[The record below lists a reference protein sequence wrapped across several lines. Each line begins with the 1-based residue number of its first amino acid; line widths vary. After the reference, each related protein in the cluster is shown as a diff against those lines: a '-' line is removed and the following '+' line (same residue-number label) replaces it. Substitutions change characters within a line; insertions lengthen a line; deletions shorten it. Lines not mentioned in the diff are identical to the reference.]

1 MTNLHDTVFI
11 VSINYGEEEQHI
23 FDKNDAYKLFDDL
36 VNDPADHY
44 DNIRLIQYTFETGE
58 EEILDSREFEAF
70 REMPLPE
77 GYELVEADFESDTE
91 VIVEPETKLDNY
103 AQYTKLVY
111 ITQAIAND
119 MKYIHW
125 NCCGCQFDRIHEITE
140 EYYNKLNTDLDFFA
154 ELALEYPGITLAN
167 PSNMARKLDW
177 PCIEDTNSI
186 DSKSALELVSSLICS
201 YITSLKEV
209 YYEEDGAIS
218 ADIKAE
224 LDTIIR
230 FWTKEINYK
239 IARRRKDCE

>member
-1 MTNLHDTVFI
+1 MTNMHDEVFI

-36 VNDPADHY
+36 ANDPADHY
-44 DNIRLIQYTFETGE
+44 DNIRLIKYTFETGE
-58 EEILDSREFEAF
+58 EEILDSLEFEAF

-77 GYELVEADFESDTE
+77 GYELVEAGEGPEVEILPESADY
-91 VIVEPETKLDNY
+91 K
-103 AQYTKLVY
+103 QYTKLVY
-111 ITQAIAND
+111 TTQAIAND

-186 DSKSALELVSSLICS
+186 DSKRALELISGLICS

-209 YYEEDGAIS
+209 YYEEDGVIP
-218 ADIKAE
+218 ADVKSE
-224 LDTIIR
+224 LDSIIR